1 MRESVPRV
9 LVWAAAIGAAVFVL
23 GCAAGRLPREPVLE
37 EFAVSSR
44 QWTGVGVAAGGR
56 VFVNFPRWSDDV
68 PVSVAELVDG
78 RPVPFPDE
86 AMNSWRP
93 GDAPA
98 ARFVCVQSVVGDD
111 EGYLWIL
118 DAANPGFRGVVE
130 GGPKLVKTD
139 PRTREV
145 LRTYPLGPEAAPA
158 GSYLND
164 VRVDTA
170 RGYAYLTDSGTGS
183 LVTVEL
189 TSGRAWRVL
198 PNHPSTKWESLT
210 LTVGGKPWRIAGEP
224 PRVHADG
231 IAYDARGDWVY
242 YQALSGRTLYRI
254 PGPAMRDP
262 GLSESHAAARVEKV
276 GSFAASDGLAFGA
289 DGKTYLTAIEEDA
302 ILRVSPGGRLETV
315 VRDPRL
321 AWPDSLAWGPGG
333 FLYVTTSQI
342 HLGSTPPGPYR
353 IYRFRPE

>member
-1 MRESVPRV
+1 MGKSVSRT
-9 LVWAAAIGAAVFVL
+9 LAWSAAVGAAMLVA
-23 GCAAGRLPREPVLE
+23 GCAAGRLAGEPVLE
-37 EFAVSSR
+37 EFAAGPR
-44 QWTGVGVAAGGR
+44 RWTGVGVASEGR

-86 AMNSWRP
+86 TMNSWRP
-93 GDAPA
+93 GDRPG

-118 DAANPGFRGVVE
+118 DAGNPGFRGVVE
-130 GGPKLVKTD
+130 GGPKLVKAD
-139 PRTREV
+139 PRKREV
-145 LRTYPLGPEAAPA
+145 VRTYVLGPEVAPA

-164 VRVDTA
+164 VRVDTG
-170 RGYAYLTDSGTGS
+170 RGYAYLTESGTGS

-198 PNHPSTKWESLT
+198 PNHPSTKWEGLT
-210 LTVGGKPWRIAGEP
+210 LTIGGKPWLIGGEP
-224 PRVHADG
+224 PRVHVDG
-231 IAYDARGDWVY
+231 IAYDPKGDWVY

-254 PGPAMRDP
+254 PGAAMRDP
-262 GLSESHAAARVEKV
+262 GLSESHAAAEVERV
-276 GSFAASDGLAFGA
+276 GSFAASDGLAFGP
-289 DGKTYLTAIEEDA
+289 DGKIYLSAIEEDA
-302 ILRVSPGGRLETV
+302 VLRATPGGRLETV
-315 VRDPRL
+315 IRDPRL
-321 AWPDSLAWGPGG
+321 AWPDSFAWGPGG

-342 HLGSTPPGPYR
+342 HLGGTPPSPYR